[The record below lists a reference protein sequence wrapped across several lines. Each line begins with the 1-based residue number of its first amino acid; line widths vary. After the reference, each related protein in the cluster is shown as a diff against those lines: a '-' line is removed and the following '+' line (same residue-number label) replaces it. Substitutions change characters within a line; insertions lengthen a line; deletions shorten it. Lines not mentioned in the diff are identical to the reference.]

1 MFIGHNIKHEA
12 IQKAL
17 DQCLLTDEEMEMGR
31 EKWEESWQN
40 EAVDKIQLSLE
51 ETDDEDE
58 EDDEDEDDDG
68 DEGEDDSKKPEE
80 DTAGT
85 PTKRLK
91 RYRVACL

>member
-31 EKWEESWQN
+31 EKWEECWQN

-58 EDDEDEDDDG
+58 EDDEDDEDG

-80 DTAGT
+80 DTEGT

-91 RYRVACL
+91 RYSVACL